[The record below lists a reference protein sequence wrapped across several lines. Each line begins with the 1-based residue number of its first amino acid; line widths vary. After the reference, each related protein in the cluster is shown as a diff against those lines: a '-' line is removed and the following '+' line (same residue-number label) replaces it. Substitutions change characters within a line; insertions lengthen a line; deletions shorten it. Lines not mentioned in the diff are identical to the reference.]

1 MKDQPAVS
9 VKWEFYSLCL
19 LAASLP
25 IVEVTKNLAW
35 FMLVI
40 FFAIR
45 NIKTKQDLLADFLGN
60 MFLGFMLLS
69 AVAAVGA
76 SFNGYDSGKISDIIR
91 YGLVGWMLMY
101 IPLSKQQIYTI
112 LALLFVATSIG
123 VIVAY
128 LETAYW
134 QGGAFELRS
143 VGHINHTAIFIA
155 LTLGAVVPLLLSRT
169 SSFQARLVLMP
180 MAIILTAGLFF
191 ADSRAG
197 IVALAIIVAIALL
210 HSLMFHL
217 KTGVAVLLLAIAAGG
232 YMVSAP
238 PKVVEELVDR
248 PMLYMGNTPAP
259 REKLWNSAVYGLKKE
274 PVFGI
279 GFGNYSIIDPEQLS
293 LWFPDEDFTDNEQF
307 YYSSHAHNRFLNSA
321 VEGGIFGFAGL
332 MLLLVGPAICL
343 WRNRKFMLHKSTS
356 AAFWVIPATSMAIVT
371 VIGLVNT
378 TIHHEHGLLTMML
391 FGLSFNFLNRL
402 QSSQAPAKTVA

>member
-1 MKDQPAVS
+1 MKSMSAVS

-35 FMLVI
+35 FMLVV
-40 FFAIR
+40 FFAVR
-45 NIKTKQDLLADFLGN
+45 NIKARENLLSDFLGN
-60 MFLGFMLLS
+60 AILGFMLLS
-69 AVAAVGA
+69 VVAAVGA

-91 YGLVGWMLMY
+91 YGLVGWMLLY
-101 IPLSKQQIYTI
+101 IPLSKPQSYII
-112 LALLFVATSIG
+112 LAFLFVATGIG

-155 LTLGAVVPLLLSRT
+155 LTLGAVIPLLLSRT
-169 SSFQARLVLMP
+169 SNLKARLVLLP
-180 MAIILTAGLFF
+180 IAIILTAGLFY
-191 ADSRAG
+191 ANSRAG

-217 KTGVAVLLLAIAAGG
+217 KTGIAVLLMVIVAGG

-238 PKVVEELVDR
+238 PKVVNELVNG
-248 PMLYMGNTPAP
+248 PMLYMGDKAAP
-259 REKLWNSAVYGLKKE
+259 REKLWNTAMYGLKKE
-274 PVFGI
+274 PLFGI
-279 GFGNYSIIDPEQLS
+279 GFGNYSIINPEQLS
-293 LWFPDEDFTDNEQF
+293 RWYPDEEFTDSRQF
-307 YYSSHAHNRFLNSA
+307 FYSSHTHNRFLNSA
-321 VEGGIFGFAGL
+321 VEGGVFGLAGL
-332 MLLLVGPAICL
+332 MLLLLGVAVCL
-343 WRNRKFMLHKSTS
+343 WRSRQFILDKSS
-356 AAFWVIPATSMAIVT
+356 AAVFWVVPASTLATVV

-391 FGLSFNFLNRL
+391 FGLSFNYLNRL
-402 QSSQAPAKTVA
+402 ASSQTPESTVA